1 MLYQNQSLEIAIN
14 SEDYHIIILVVTEV
28 RVCIYKKKIICEII
42 LPESLH
48 RRSDA
53 NVCRWFI

>member
-48 RRSDA
+48 
-53 NVCRWFI
+53 